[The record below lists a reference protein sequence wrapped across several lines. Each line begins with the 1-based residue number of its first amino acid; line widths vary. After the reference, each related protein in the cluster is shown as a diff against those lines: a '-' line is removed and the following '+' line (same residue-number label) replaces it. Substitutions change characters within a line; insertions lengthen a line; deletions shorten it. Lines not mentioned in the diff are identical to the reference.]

1 MTLCVKIFIIFSLF
15 KNSKVVRGGD
25 ARGAAIDKVYQ
36 PPPFDRK
43 KQLTSAAASVK
54 LCVH

>member
-1 MTLCVKIFIIFSLF
+1 MCQNIHYFFTFQKFQ
-15 KNSKVVRGGD
+15 VVRGGD